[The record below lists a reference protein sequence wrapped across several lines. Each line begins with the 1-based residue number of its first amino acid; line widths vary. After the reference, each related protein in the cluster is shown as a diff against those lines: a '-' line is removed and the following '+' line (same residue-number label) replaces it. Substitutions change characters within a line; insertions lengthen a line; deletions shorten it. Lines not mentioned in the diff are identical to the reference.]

1 MSFPWYTTVVLV
13 LAAASVAAAPALG
26 QTPFD
31 GAWNVTVLT
40 KAGYCEPSALYPL
53 MVLDG
58 KVSAA
63 RADVSGTVGKEGNV
77 RVSIRGAHA
86 NGQLSGNGG
95 SGRWSCASS
104 GFACSGRWEAS
115 RQ

>member
-13 LAAASVAAAPALG
+13 LATASLAAAPALG
-26 QTPFD
+26 QAPFD
-31 GAWNVTVLT
+31 GVWNATVLT
-40 KAGYCEPSALYPL
+40 KAGSCEPSALYPL
-53 MVLDG
+53 TVIDG

-63 RADVSGTVGKEGNV
+63 GADVSGTVGKEGNV
-77 RVSIRGAHA
+77 KASIRGAYA

-95 SGRWSCASS
+95 SGRWSGASN
-104 GFACSGRWEAS
+104 GVACSGHWEAS